1 MNDKNYNKN
10 IVSTVRLKD
19 KFVDLIT
26 YTTKEDIFKINYL
39 NLHVNKY
46 RKRINQN

>member
-1 MNDKNYNKN
+1 MNDNKSSNKN

-26 YTTKEDIFKINYL
+26 YTTKEEIFKINYL
-39 NLHVNKY
+39 NLHVNNIEKE
-46 RKRINQN
+46 